1 MRGRSVPP
9 PALKKQRPEGTT
21 ARIGAAVP
29 LELIATRPCA
39 VSLSRAWT
47 QPCTAQCV
55 ALAKEA
61 PLPKGCCEHG
71 RGRVPPLASLAPKKR
86 HPQRT
91 PAHVGA
97 AMSRRSRLSHRRS
110 AAPEGPPRAWAR
122 PCVHHAALASGPEEL
137 PPPKSRRKRGRA
149 AWSSRPSRS
158 SRSPL
163 AARAARGRRGHSLR
177 VVCLRRSD
185 CHCCSCGSARTRRRP
200 GGSTRTGRRCC
211 RGSWE
216 RTGSR
221 S

>member
-47 QPCTAQCV
+47 QPCTAPCV

-137 PPPKSRRKRGRA
+137 PPPKSRRKRGR
-149 AWSSRPSRS
+149 
-158 SRSPL
+158 
-163 AARAARGRRGHSLR
+163 RGRSLR